1 MCQVLCG
8 QCEFVDRCG
17 EAGIDVVEGS
27 FEASW
32 GGAVAWQGG
41 GETRAEETIVGSGEA
56 MGLIILL
63 LVLLLLFGGGG
74 FYYGPPYHYYGG
86 GLGLVLLIV
95 VIVLLFRR
103 RT

>member
-41 GETRAEETIVGSGEA
+41 GETRAEETIVGSGEEESGTETGCYSA
-56 MGLIILL
+56 PKP
-63 LVLLLLFGGGG
+63 
-74 FYYGPPYHYYGG
+74 GPCHD
-86 GLGLVLLIV
+86 V
-95 VIVLLFRR
+95 
-103 RT
+103 T